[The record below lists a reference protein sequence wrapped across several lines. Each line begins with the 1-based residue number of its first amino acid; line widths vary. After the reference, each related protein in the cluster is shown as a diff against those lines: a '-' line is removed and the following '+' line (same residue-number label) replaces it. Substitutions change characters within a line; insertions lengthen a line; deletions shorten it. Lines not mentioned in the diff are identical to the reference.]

1 MQEFI
6 TIPTDLIKKSKKG
19 SPFSETD
26 AIVDIL
32 IMADKNGEFC
42 STTRK
47 LMERWKWGSGKT
59 VSFIKKLEEQ
69 NVIRTQTEH
78 KQNTLYRMNSSFF
91 NNLRNTNK
99 TQTRHKQDT
108 KEEFKKSKKEENTEI
123 YKRIIEHLNM
133 VCGTNYRHSSENNR
147 RDIKARLN
155 EGYKEDD
162 FYVVIDKKA
171 KEWIGTEQ
179 EKFLR
184 PMTLFGTK
192 FESYLNQKINKERP
206 KNNFNDFSQREYNYD
221 ELEKR
226 LLNNNKARK
235 E

>member
-6 TIPTDLIKKSKKG
+6 TIPTDLIRQSKRG

-26 AIVDIL
+26 AIIDIL
-32 IMADKNGEFC
+32 TMADENGEFY

-47 LMERWKWGSGKT
+47 LMSRWGWGSGKT

-69 NVIRTQTEH
+69 NTIRTQTEH
-78 KQNTLYRMNSSFF
+78 KRNTLYHINTGLF
-91 NNLRNTNK
+91 NGLQDTNK

-108 KEEFKKSKKEENTEI
+108 MKDVKKAKKEEDTEI

-133 VCGTNYRHSSENNR
+133 VCGTNYRHNTESSR
-147 RDIKARLN
+147 KDIRARLN

-162 FYVVIDKKA
+162 FYIVIDKKA
-171 KEWIGTEQ
+171 KEWMGTEQ
-179 EKFLR
+179 EKYLR

-192 FESYLNQKINKERP
+192 FESYLNQTIVKEQKRGEI
-206 KNNFNDFSQREYNYD
+206 DILD
-221 ELEKR
+221 EWR
-226 LLNNNKARK
+226 NS
-235 E
+235 